1 MNVLALCAD
10 PGIAY
15 DGTKGASVHLRELW
29 RALGA
34 EGAAVCGVAAVRG
47 EAPPPLPPGVTLKP
61 IARGRDDGAVI
72 AERVFA
78 AALAAVTLPAAR
90 RPDFVLE
97 RLALDSAAGVTLARR
112 LGVPLVV
119 EVNAPLD
126 DEAARYRGATPGPAT
141 RKRLHD
147 TLATADLVVCVSRP
161 LVPWVVAR
169 GGSSRRTLVI
179 PNGVR
184 VDLFDGPRPEPP
196 AGAPVRIGF
205 VGSFKPWHGLDL
217 VLDAWLDARARGA
230 RTMLEFMG
238 DGPVRGQLEARA
250 AQAGAGDD
258 VRFHGARPHEEV
270 AEFLRGIDIAVAAS
284 APGEEP
290 YFSPLK
296 VYEYAAAGC
305 AIVAPA
311 TGQTGERFLHGRDA
325 LLVPPVDVRALADAL
340 VLLAHDRAL
349 RLRLGAAARVRA
361 RREFDWRHVARRLL
375 AEVDAVV
382 RTVRATRVEG
392 SA

>member
-34 EGAAVCGVAAVRG
+34 EGATVCGVVAVREEG
-47 EAPPPLPPGVTLKP
+47 LPCPPPGVTLRP
-61 IARGRDDGAVI
+61 IARGRDDGTVI
-72 AERVFA
+72 AERVFT
-78 AALAAVTLPAAR
+78 AALAVVTAPGAR

-97 RLALDSAAGVTLARR
+97 RLALDSAAGAALARR

-141 RKRLHD
+141 RERLHE

-217 VLDAWLDARARGA
+217 VLDSWLDARARGG
-230 RTMLEFMG
+230 RTVLEFMG
-238 DGPVRGQLEARA
+238 DGPVRGPLEARA
-250 AQAGAGDD
+250 ALAGVGDD
-258 VRFHGARPHEEV
+258 VRFHGARPHDEV
-270 AEFLRGIDIAVAAS
+270 AAFLRRIDIAVAAS
-284 APGEEP
+284 APGEDP

-305 AIVAPA
+305 AIIAPA
-311 TGQTGERFLHGRDA
+311 AGQTAERFLHGRDA
-325 LLVPPVDVRALADAL
+325 LLVPPADARALTDAI
-340 VLLAHDRAL
+340 VLLANDRAL
-349 RLRLGAAARVRA
+349 RRRLGTAARVRA

-375 AEVDAVV
+375 AGVDKVV
-382 RTVRATRVEG
+382 RTARSARVEG
-392 SA
+392 